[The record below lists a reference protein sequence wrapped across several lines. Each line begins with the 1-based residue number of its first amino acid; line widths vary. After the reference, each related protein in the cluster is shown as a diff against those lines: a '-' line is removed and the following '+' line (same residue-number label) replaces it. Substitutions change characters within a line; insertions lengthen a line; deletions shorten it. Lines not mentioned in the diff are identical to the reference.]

1 LRIVGNV
8 VVHDNRML
16 FTNMDR
22 IYLAHL
28 RVQNSPAFNGKR
40 GHRHID
46 QGHTQPRQ
54 SRGSCLQ

>member
-1 LRIVGNV
+1 
-8 VVHDNRML
+8 ML